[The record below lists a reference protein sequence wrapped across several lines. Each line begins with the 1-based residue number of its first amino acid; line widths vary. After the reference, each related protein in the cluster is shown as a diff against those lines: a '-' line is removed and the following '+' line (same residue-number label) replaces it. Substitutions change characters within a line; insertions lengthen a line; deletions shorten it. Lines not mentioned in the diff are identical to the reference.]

1 MSESSV
7 AEVMERVYESMREDN
22 KDIDLCIADLKAAMN
37 REGVKEV
44 QVETEK
50 LVQNNRQGRK
60 TMQAYFKKRGVKVSF

>member
-7 AEVMERVYESMREDN
+7 AEVMERVYQSLRDDN
-22 KDIDLCIADLKAAMN
+22 QDIDACIADLKQAMG
-37 REGVKEV
+37 REGLKEV

-60 TMQAYFKKRGVKVSF
+60 TMQAYFKKRGVKVVF